1 MVKNERRQSYE
12 NRPYGTA
19 YLLLQPALFPAPH
32 PYSWPTIG
40 SQDDLDA
47 ASLDDVKS
55 FFRRFYSPSNATIA
69 IAGDIDAN
77 ETRRLVERYFGD
89 IPPTP
94 AVNRIGRMASTLTS
108 ETRLDFHDNVQ
119 LPRLYLVWPSTPVFD
134 EDEAPLDV
142 LATVLADG
150 RSSRLYRTLVYE
162 KQIARSVSV
171 YNHAM
176 EVAGEFNVQVTASP
190 GHGLDE
196 IQDVVEEELD
206 RIRSEPLS
214 DRELERAKNM
224 VESQHVRQLEQMGGF
239 GGRAD
244 QLNYYNAFGGDP
256 GLINTDLE
264 RFTSVQAGDV
274 QRAARRWLGAARV
287 RMTVLPEEAKSAT
300 ASAVD
305 RSVMPGGR

>member
-1 MVKNERRQSYE
+1 M
-12 NRPYGTA
+12 
-19 YLLLQPALFPAPH
+19 
-32 PYSWPTIG
+32 
-40 SQDDLDA
+40 
-47 ASLDDVKS
+47 
-55 FFRRFYSPSNATIA
+55 
-69 IAGDIDAN
+69 
-77 ETRRLVERYFGD
+77 
-89 IPPTP
+89 
-94 AVNRIGRMASTLTS
+94 
-108 ETRLDFHDNVQ
+108 
-119 LPRLYLVWPSTPVFD
+119 
-134 EDEAPLDV
+134 
-142 LATVLADG
+142 
-150 RSSRLYRTLVYE
+150 YE

-214 DRELERAKNM
+214 DRELERAKNR

-264 RFTSVQAGDV
+264 RFTGVGGRGRSAG
-274 QRAARRWLGAARV
+274 GAAGGLAR
-287 RMTVLPEEAKSAT
+287 
-300 ASAVD
+300 
-305 RSVMPGGR
+305 PG